1 MHSTK
6 KKRIIRISLLVPVYN
21 EEKRIHNLDL
31 LWKFIKNKPYIK
43 ELIIINDGSTDN
55 TKKGLFNFQR
65 QKKSKCVVISYR
77 KNQGK
82 GWAIKKGMEAARG
95 THVVFMDVDLSTPP
109 KMLAVLIKVIKTK
122 DIIIGTR
129 KNNMAVL
136 SRRQPKIREYMGKF
150 FTLLSQTILSVYV
163 SDFTCGFKC
172 FSLKSAKH
180 IFKKQQIK
188 KWAFDS
194 ESLFLAQKYG
204 HSIGEIPVEW
214 RDAVG
219 TKVRFPQDAI
229 SSFIDLLRIRINDL
243 LGKY

>member
-6 KKRIIRISLLVPVYN
+6 RKRTTKISLLVPVYN

-31 LWKFIKNKPYIK
+31 LWLFIKNKPYIR
-43 ELIIINDGSTDN
+43 ELIIINDGSTDG
-55 TKKGLFNFQR
+55 TKKKLLNFQK

-82 GWAIKKGMEAARG
+82 GWAIRMGIEIARG

-109 KMLAVLIKVIKTK
+109 KMLIPLIKVINTK

-129 KNNMAVL
+129 KNNKAIL
-136 SRRQPKIREYMGKF
+136 SQRQPKLREYMGKL
-150 FTLLSQTILSVYV
+150 FTLLSQAILSVYV

-180 IFKKQQIK
+180 IFKKQQVK

-214 RDAVG
+214 RDSVG

-229 SSFIDLLRIRINDL
+229 SSFVDLLKIRINDL